1 MDVSTDVT
9 IQGKLRGHKNT
20 LLKWWHERL
29 ASEESRVEEESWM
42 VRLLVILLVSSCLL
56 VAFCGAQVNF
66 SPSWGKR
73 SITPENCK
81 TTMDSLMYINKLIQ
95 EPLLTSFSNRS
106 SLCVVLAYSR
116 FAVIKPR

>member
-1 MDVSTDVT
+1 MEKTMVSSDQDSIKQQT
-9 IQGKLRGHKNT
+9 
-20 LLKWWHERL
+20 
-29 ASEESRVEEESWM
+29 M

-66 SPSWGKR
+66 SPGWGKR

-95 EPLLTSFSNRS
+95 SEAEKILDCEKFTS
-106 SLCVVLAYSR
+106 
-116 FAVIKPR
+116 

>member
-1 MDVSTDVT
+1 MDENAKRPNAPGESGL
-9 IQGKLRGHKNT
+9 QGARRVMCAQLFITATEATNKL
-20 LLKWWHERL
+20 
-29 ASEESRVEEESWM
+29 AIPDSM

-95 EPLLTSFSNRS
+95 SEAEKILDCEKFTS
-106 SLCVVLAYSR
+106 
-116 FAVIKPR
+116 

>member
-1 MDVSTDVT
+1 MV
-9 IQGKLRGHKNT
+9 
-20 LLKWWHERL
+20 
-29 ASEESRVEEESWM
+29 AM

-66 SPSWGKR
+66 SPGWGKR

-95 EPLLTSFSNRS
+95 SEAEKILDCEKFTS
-106 SLCVVLAYSR
+106 
-116 FAVIKPR
+116 

>member
-1 MDVSTDVT
+1 M
-9 IQGKLRGHKNT
+9 R
-20 LLKWWHERL
+20 
-29 ASEESRVEEESWM
+29 M

-95 EPLLTSFSNRS
+95 AHNGISFMYAKRASHIYARRAASTKIKKNGSALQVKPSEAEKILDCEKFTS
-106 SLCVVLAYSR
+106 
-116 FAVIKPR
+116 